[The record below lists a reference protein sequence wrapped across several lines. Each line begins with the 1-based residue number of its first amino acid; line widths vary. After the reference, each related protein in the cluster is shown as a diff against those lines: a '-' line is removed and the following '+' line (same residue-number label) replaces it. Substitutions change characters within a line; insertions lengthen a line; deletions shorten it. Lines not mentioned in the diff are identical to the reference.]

1 VLLNMNRL
9 GPHMIICAM
18 LLFSLNSL
26 LVAQPV
32 IGMTK
37 EEVKVYMKDKHKGY
51 RLDNSVVKQRFNYLK
66 YVNGLRTRTW
76 IFYFT
81 TEDLCKTSKQVCAY
95 GEYDEMMTELNS
107 AYVEAGESR
116 WEYMLK
122 KDTVELVLTRQE
134 WYFTVR
140 EARKN

>member
-1 VLLNMNRL
+1 MKLFSPYVL
-9 GPHMIICAM
+9 ITAS
-18 LLFSLNSL
+18 LLFAFTGL
-26 LVAQPV
+26 LDAQSV
-32 IGMTK
+32 IGMQK
-37 EEVKVYMKDKHKGY
+37 EELIVFMKEKHKGF

-81 TEDLCKTSKQVCAY
+81 EDDLCRTSKQVCEY
-95 GEYDEMMTELNS
+95 GEFDEVLDELNA
-107 AYVEAGESR
+107 AYESVGESLWAYPLGR
-116 WEYMLK
+116 
-122 KDTVELVLTRQE
+122 DTVEVTLTRQE

>member
-1 VLLNMNRL
+1 MKLFSPYVL
-9 GPHMIICAM
+9 ITAS
-18 LLFSLNSL
+18 LLFAFAGL
-26 LVAQPV
+26 LDAQSV
-32 IGMTK
+32 IGMPK
-37 EEVKVYMKDKHKGY
+37 EELIVFMKEKHKGF

-81 TEDLCKTSKQVCAY
+81 EDDLCRTSKQVCEY
-95 GEYDEMMTELNS
+95 GEFDEVLDELNE
-107 AYVEAGESR
+107 AYESVGESL
-116 WEYMLK
+116 WAYPLG
-122 KDTVELVLTRQE
+122 KDTVEVTLTRQE

>member
-1 VLLNMNRL
+1 MKLFSPYVL
-9 GPHMIICAM
+9 ITAS
-18 LLFSLNSL
+18 LLFAFASL
-26 LVAQPV
+26 LDAQSV
-32 IGMTK
+32 IGMQK
-37 EEVKVYMKDKHKGY
+37 EELIVFMKEKHKGF

-81 TEDLCKTSKQVCAY
+81 EDDLCRTSKQVCEY
-95 GEYDEMMTELNS
+95 GEFDEVLDELNA
-107 AYVEAGESR
+107 AYESVGESLWAYPLGR
-116 WEYMLK
+116 
-122 KDTVELVLTRQE
+122 DTVEVTLTRQE

>member
-1 VLLNMNRL
+1 MRL
-9 GPHMIICAM
+9 FMPYFLITAA
-18 LLFSLNSL
+18 LLFSMSGPLKGQS
-26 LVAQPV
+26 V
-32 IGMTK
+32 IGMPK
-37 EEVKVYMKDKHKGY
+37 EELKVYMKENHRGF

-81 TEDLCKTSKQVCAY
+81 EEDICKTSKQVCEY
-95 GEYDEMMTELNS
+95 GEFDKILAELNGS
-107 AYVEAGESR
+107 YEQVGESL

-122 KDTVELVLTRQE
+122 RDTIRIILTKQE

>member
-1 VLLNMNRL
+1 MKLFSPYVL
-9 GPHMIICAM
+9 ITAS
-18 LLFSLNSL
+18 LLFAFAGL
-26 LVAQPV
+26 LDAQSV
-32 IGMTK
+32 IGMPK
-37 EEVKVYMKDKHKGY
+37 EELIVFMKEKHKGF

-81 TEDLCKTSKQVCAY
+81 EDDLCRTSKQVCEY
-95 GEYDEMMTELNS
+95 GEFDEVLDELNG
-107 AYVEAGESR
+107 AYESVGESL
-116 WEYMLK
+116 WAYPLG
-122 KDTVELVLTRQE
+122 KDTVEVTLTRQE

>member
-1 VLLNMNRL
+1 MRHFIPYFL
-9 GPHMIICAM
+9 ISAA
-18 LLFSLNSL
+18 LLFSLNGPLKGQSMIDM
-26 LVAQPV
+26 P
-32 IGMTK
+32 K
-37 EEVKVYMKDKHKGY
+37 EELKVHMKTKHRGF

-81 TEDLCKTSKQVCAY
+81 EEDICKTSKQVCDY
-95 GEYDEMMTELNS
+95 GEFDELQAELNGS
-107 AYVEAGESR
+107 YESVGESQ

-122 KDTVELVLTRQE
+122 KDTILITLTRQE

-140 EARKN
+140 ESRKK

>member
-1 VLLNMNRL
+1 MRHFIPYLL
-9 GPHMIICAM
+9 ITAA
-18 LLFSLNSL
+18 LLFSLNGL
-26 LVAQPV
+26 LKGQSV
-32 IGMTK
+32 IGMPK
-37 EEVKVYMKDKHKGY
+37 EELKVFMKEKHRGF

-81 TEDLCKTSKQVCAY
+81 EKDICKTSKQVCEY
-95 GEYDEMMTELNS
+95 GEFDKILAELNGS
-107 AYVEAGESR
+107 YEPVGESQ

-122 KDTVELVLTRQE
+122 KDTIRVTLTKQE

-140 EARKN
+140 EARKK